1 MTEILTI
8 TAPSELR
15 ATPQLPASKSIS
27 NRALVISALACRSDA
42 DCHGMLYDAAR
53 LPENLSDCDD
63 TKTML
68 QALAM
73 LDGRSGKADVVIDI
87 GAAGTAMRFLTALLA
102 TSEGSF
108 LLTGTERMKRRPIGI
123 LVEALQQLGADIRY
137 EGEEGFPPLR
147 ISGRQL
153 DGGIVEMQG
162 SVSSQYISA
171 LLMLAPVLHNGLEL
185 RLKGDIVS
193 RPYIDLTLWMM
204 REFGADAGWTSG
216 NVITVRPSGYQHRPY
231 LIENDW
237 SAASYWY
244 EMMALTADEDAE
256 IRLPGLHDSSQQGDA
271 AVRYIFSMLGVKTE
285 VREERGT
292 RSEEGGRRSEE
303 RGARSVEGE
312 VVLRKSERVA
322 PRLDYDFVNSPDLVQ
337 TVVVTCAAKGIPFHF
352 RGLQSLRIKETDRID
367 ALVRE
372 LRKTGFVLRV
382 ENADELVWD
391 GERCEPSLEPID
403 TYEDHRMAL
412 SFAPLALRFP
422 QISIRHPQVVTKSY
436 PHFWDSL
443 RSAQFIVSSE

>member
-27 NRALVISALACRSDA
+27 NRALVISALACRGDA
-42 DCHGMLYDAAR
+42 NCHGMLYDAAR

-63 TKTML
+63 TKTLL

-256 IRLPGLHDSSQQGDA
+256 IRLPGLHDSSKQGDA

-285 VREERGT
+285 V
-292 RSEEGGRRSEE
+292 S
-303 RGARSVEGE
+303 RSVEGE
-312 VVLRKSERVA
+312 VRSEKGGTIVLRKSDRVA

-337 TVVVTCAAKGIPFHF
+337 TIVVTCAAKGIPFHF

-372 LRKTGFVLRV
+372 LRKAGFVLRV

-436 PHFWDSL
+436 PHFW
-443 RSAQFIVSSE
+443 SELQRAKFTIQNS

>member
-63 TKTML
+63 TRTLL

-73 LDGRSGKADVVIDI
+73 LDGRSRKADVVIDI

-256 IRLPGLHDSSQQGDA
+256 IRLPGLHDSSKQGDA

-285 VREERGT
+285 V
-292 RSEEGGRRSEE
+292 S
-303 RGARSVEGE
+303 RSVEGGTI
-312 VVLRKSERVA
+312 VLRKSDRVA

-337 TVVVTCAAKGIPFHF
+337 TIVVTCAAKGIPFHF

-372 LRKTGFVLRV
+372 LRKVGFVLRV

-412 SFAPLALRFP
+412 SFAPLSLRFP

>member
-27 NRALVISALACRSDA
+27 NRALVISALACRGDA
-42 DCHGMLYDAAR
+42 DCHGMLYDATR

-63 TKTML
+63 TKTLL

-193 RPYIDLTLWMM
+193 CPYIDLTLWMM

-256 IRLPGLHDSSQQGDA
+256 IRLPGLHDSSKQGDA

-285 VREERGT
+285 VS
-292 RSEEGGRRSEE
+292 RSEEGGARREE
-303 RGARSVEGE
+303 RGMI
-312 VVLRKSERVA
+312 VLRKSDRVA

-337 TVVVTCAAKGIPFHF
+337 TIVVTCAAKGIPFHF

-372 LRKTGFVLRV
+372 LRKVGFVLRV

-443 RSAQFIVSSE
+443 RSAQFIVSNEL

>member
-42 DCHGMLYDAAR
+42 DCHGMLYDTAR

-63 TKTML
+63 TKTLL

-256 IRLPGLHDSSQQGDA
+256 IRLPGLHDSSKQGDA

-285 VREERGT
+285 V
-292 RSEEGGRRSEE
+292 S
-303 RGARSVEGE
+303 RSVEGE
-312 VVLRKSERVA
+312 VRSEKGGTIVLRKSDRVA

-337 TVVVTCAAKGIPFHF
+337 TIVVTCAAKGIPFHF

-372 LRKTGFVLRV
+372 LRKAGFVLRV

-412 SFAPLALRFP
+412 SFAPLALRFS

>member
-27 NRALVISALACRSDA
+27 NRALVISALACRGDA
-42 DCHGMLYDAAR
+42 NCHGMLYDTAR

-63 TKTML
+63 TKTLL

-256 IRLPGLHDSSQQGDA
+256 IRLPGLHDSSKQGDA

-285 VREERGT
+285 VS
-292 RSEEGGRRSEE
+292 RSEEGGTI
-303 RGARSVEGE
+303 
-312 VVLRKSERVA
+312 VLRKSDRVA

-337 TVVVTCAAKGIPFHF
+337 TIVVTCAAKGIPFHF

-372 LRKTGFVLRV
+372 LRKVGFVLRV

>member
-42 DCHGMLYDAAR
+42 DCHGMLYDTAR

-63 TKTML
+63 TKTLL

-256 IRLPGLHDSSQQGDA
+256 IRLPGLHDSSKQGDA

-285 VREERGT
+285 VSRSVEGEVRSEERGT
-292 RSEEGGRRSEE
+292 RSEEGG
-303 RGARSVEGE
+303 AI
-312 VVLRKSERVA
+312 VLRKSDRVA

-337 TVVVTCAAKGIPFHF
+337 TIVVTCAAKGIPFHF

-372 LRKTGFVLRV
+372 LRKVGFVLRV

-412 SFAPLALRFP
+412 SFAPLSLRFP

>member
-27 NRALVISALACRSDA
+27 NRALVISALACRGDA
-42 DCHGMLYDAAR
+42 DCHGMLYDTAR

-63 TKTML
+63 TRTLL

-137 EGEEGFPPLR
+137 EGKEGFPPLR

-256 IRLPGLHDSSQQGDA
+256 IRLPGLHDSSKQGDA

-285 VREERGT
+285 VS
-292 RSEEGGRRSEE
+292 RSEEGGTRSEK
-303 RGARSVEGE
+303 GGTI
-312 VVLRKSERVA
+312 VLRKSDRVA

-337 TVVVTCAAKGIPFHF
+337 TIVVTCAAKGIPFHF

-367 ALVRE
+367 ALVKE
-372 LRKTGFVLRV
+372 LRKAGFVLRV

-412 SFAPLALRFP
+412 SFAPLSLRFP

>member
-256 IRLPGLHDSSQQGDA
+256 IRLPGLHDSSKQGDA

-285 VREERGT
+285 V
-292 RSEEGGRRSEE
+292 S
-303 RGARSVEGE
+303 RSVEGGTI
-312 VVLRKSERVA
+312 VLRKSDRVA

-337 TVVVTCAAKGIPFHF
+337 TIVVTCAAKGIPFHF

-372 LRKTGFVLRV
+372 LRKVGFVLRV

-412 SFAPLALRFP
+412 SFAPLSLCFP

>member
-15 ATPQLPASKSIS
+15 ATPQLPDSKSIS
-27 NRALVISALACRSDA
+27 NRALVISALACRGDA
-42 DCHGMLYDAAR
+42 NCHGMLYDAAR

-63 TKTML
+63 TKTLL

-204 REFGADAGWTSG
+204 RELGADAGWTSG

-256 IRLPGLHDSSQQGDA
+256 IRLPGLHDSSKQGDA

-285 VREERGT
+285 V
-292 RSEEGGRRSEE
+292 S
-303 RGARSVEGE
+303 RSVEGE
-312 VVLRKSERVA
+312 VRSEKGGTIVLRKSDRVA

-337 TVVVTCAAKGIPFHF
+337 TIVVTCAAKGIPFHF

-372 LRKTGFVLRV
+372 LRKVGFVLRV

>member
-42 DCHGMLYDAAR
+42 DCHGMLYDTAR

-63 TKTML
+63 TKTLL

-73 LDGRSGKADVVIDI
+73 LDGQGGKADVVIDI

-256 IRLPGLHDSSQQGDA
+256 IRLPGLHDSSKQGDA

-285 VREERGT
+285 VSRCVESEV
-292 RSEEGGRRSEE
+292 RSEEGGTI
-303 RGARSVEGE
+303 
-312 VVLRKSERVA
+312 VLRKSDRVA

-337 TVVVTCAAKGIPFHF
+337 TIVVTCAAKGIPFHF

-372 LRKTGFVLRV
+372 LRKVGFMLRV

-403 TYEDHRMAL
+403 TYDDHRMAL
-412 SFAPLALRFP
+412 SFAPLSLRFP

-436 PHFWDSL
+436 PHFW
-443 RSAQFIVSSE
+443 SELQRAKFTIQNS

>member
-63 TKTML
+63 TKTLL

-256 IRLPGLHDSSQQGDA
+256 IRLPGLHDSSKQGDA

-285 VREERGT
+285 VSRSVEGGT
-292 RSEEGGRRSEE
+292 RSEERGGRNEE
-303 RGARSVEGE
+303 RGTI
-312 VVLRKSERVA
+312 VLRKSDRVA

-337 TVVVTCAAKGIPFHF
+337 TIVVTCAAKGIPFHF

-372 LRKTGFVLRV
+372 LRKAGFVLRV

-412 SFAPLALRFP
+412 SFAPLSLRFP